1 MLYYFLSIIF
11 PILQILL
18 LFYAR
23 LFKLWRILRMTKIF
37 CYIIRNQ
44 LYKEDE
50 NDVLPLIIFLFLNNF
65 YQ

>member
-37 CYIIRNQ
+37 CYITRNQ

-50 NDVLPLIIFLFLNNF
+50 NDGLPLIIFLFSNNF